1 MIKQDKNL
9 SIPADYQNKMN
20 VRETEIAIK
29 LLKDQFETQLAD
41 TLNLVRVSAPLFVR
55 PETGLND
62 NLNGIERPVDFDIR
76 EIGRASWWEKV

>member
-41 TLNLVRVSAPLFVR
+41 TLNLVDRKSVV
-55 PETGLND
+55 
-62 NLNGIERPVDFDIR
+62 
-76 EIGRASWWEKV
+76 